1 MPETPGEPVAG
12 GGGKPGRG
20 GARRG
25 GRPRPQA
32 WQRSFR
38 CRRAVRPAASRQARY
53 ADFASLHDAFDDADA
68 AARRLWLIGLGS
80 AVVTGILA
88 FGSAYVIRTMSGVP
102 VPSFVDRSLG
112 PGSAGTAYAICS
124 AAVTLQ
130 LTALVQILL
139 ATARR
144 PVRAFLWSGG
154 LLAALVTAL
163 PPMVGGPVQATAAT
177 GLLDLC
183 GAVAAVAVLAAA
195 ASMTGPPPRLFEP

>member
-1 MPETPGEPVAG
+1 MAETPSGPPAAG
-12 GGGKPGRG
+12 GGRPGRG

-25 GRPRPQA
+25 GRTHPQA

-38 CRRAVRPAASRQARY
+38 CRRAVRPADRPAARY
-53 ADFASLHDAFDDADA
+53 ADFVALHDSFEEADV
-68 AARRLWLIGLGS
+68 AARKLWLIGLGS

-102 VPSFVDRSLG
+102 VPSFVDRSLS
-112 PGSAGTAYAICS
+112 PTAAGTAYAICS

-154 LLAALVTAL
+154 VLVLLITAL
-163 PPMVGGPVQATAAT
+163 PLLVGGPVQATAAT
-177 GLLDLC
+177 ALLDLC
-183 GAVAAVAVLAAA
+183 GGVAVVAVSAAA
-195 ASMTGPPPRLFEP
+195 AAAIGPQPLFEP